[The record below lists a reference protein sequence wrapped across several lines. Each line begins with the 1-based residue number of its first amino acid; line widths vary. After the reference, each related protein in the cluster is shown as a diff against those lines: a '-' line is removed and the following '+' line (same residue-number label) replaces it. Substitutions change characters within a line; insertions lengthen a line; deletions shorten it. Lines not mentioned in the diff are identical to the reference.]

1 MTTPTPFRFDD
12 ALRARTRANLA
23 AFERQTIAQDGRR
36 PAAVAVVLLDD
47 EEGRA
52 CFLLTRRAATLRA
65 HARQWALPG
74 GRIDPGESAERAAL
88 RELREEVGLERDASS
103 VLGLLDDYG
112 TRSGFVITPVVVWG
126 GPGATVTPNPAEVAS
141 VHRVPLGDLDRPGVP
156 RLVSI
161 PESDRPVIQVE
172 LLSTLVHAPTAAVLY
187 QVREVVV
194 HGRPTRV
201 ADFEQPVWAWR

>member
-1 MTTPTPFRFDD
+1 VPPPLRFDD

-23 AFERQTIAQDGRR
+23 AFARQTIAPDGRR

-47 EEGRA
+47 DEGRA

-74 GRIDPGESAERAAL
+74 GGIDPGESAECAAL

-126 GPGATVTPNPAEVAS
+126 GPGATLTPNPAEVAS

-187 QVREVVV
+187 QLREVVV